1 MPHYL
6 LFVLVLF
13 VFTSEAALAN
23 TAAACIKAENR
34 TSPCPHQI
42 YRAVQLPNMERPEL
56 RCICVTD
63 FLPLLTEPENA
74 EQRLAQLR
82 LKQQFRAQL
91 QHDIEPLLQIIRR
104 ER

>member
-1 MPHYL
+1 MPLYRL
-6 LFVLVLF
+6 LVLVMF
-13 VFTSEAALAN
+13 FFTSKLAIANSAA
-23 TAAACIKAENR
+23 TCIKAESR

-63 FLPLLTEPENA
+63 FLPLLSEPENA

-82 LKQQFRAQL
+82 LKQKLSAQL

-104 ER
+104 DR